1 MGVRVRNKF
10 CTTHFTHA
18 SLHCACPLYCPPPPL
33 IPKLIDQTSFY
44 MQQLLIKDTVF
55 LQYVVTLQELTRA
68 QKYCE
73 SERGCAWIC
82 WRAHACAC
90 LHAWINVCVGAGG
103 RAVGPGMGMAL
114 PHASTSKRAT
124 SPKPLSSFPSRWRAM
139 HRPSFLHVSRLP
151 PCIIASTFHPRAPPH
166 VCIWPICR
174 DVNRLES
181 VEINHFSFLFLLHFN
196 SKTDSRL
203 LEMP

>member
-82 WRAHACAC
+82 WRAHAAMPAC
-90 LHAWINVCVGAGG
+90 LSCLHESMCVWALGVVRSVLVWVWHSHMHPRASELPRLNRFPVFHPDGG
-103 RAVGPGMGMAL
+103 PCIGQAFYTYPV
-114 PHASTSKRAT
+114 
-124 SPKPLSSFPSRWRAM
+124 
-139 HRPSFLHVSRLP
+139 FLHV
-151 PCIIASTFHPRAPPH
+151 
-166 VCIWPICR
+166 
-174 DVNRLES
+174 
-181 VEINHFSFLFLLHFN
+181 
-196 SKTDSRL
+196 
-203 LEMP
+203 